1 MKFLALFCLFATAAA
16 MGKPPRPGSDKPYFG
31 ATSENPKKYEKLV
44 WNYAPKV
51 NEVNNAAN
59 ILVPVQV
66 VSVKT
71 QSVAGLLTTLD
82 VIFQESTCDTNKNLK
97 EITAENCPVKSNG
110 QRSVWRVTD
119 HHEPWLKKH
128 IIGAS
133 KIEDL
138 QPENEP
144 TSTESTNRGYTVSD
158 DTEPANGI
166 RNARDLNNVYEWN

>member
-16 MGKPPRPGSDKPYFG
+16 SGKPVRPGSDKPYFG
-31 ATSENPKKYEKLV
+31 AISKNPKEYE
-44 WNYAPKV
+44 
-51 NEVNNAAN
+51 
-59 ILVPVQV
+59 V

-119 HHEPWLKKH
+119 HHKPWLKQH

-144 TSTESTNRGYTVSD
+144 TSTQSTNRGYTISD
-158 DTEPANGI
+158 DTEPTNGI
-166 RNARDLNNVYEWN
+166 RNARDLKNVYEWH